1 MAYPHVQIVG
11 SAGGTIA
18 PGDGLEVVI
27 PAGMFSSDARIVID
41 APAPPGSS
49 PPNRTT
55 AGNAYHVTQTH
66 GPAPGGSTRFLI
78 RVPFA
83 SAFARYRSQLNVHQN
98 VNTDDPTG
106 WIPAPDRVDE
116 GIQYVMGG
124 RFSPGNLL
132 GYHCV
137 FKG

>member
-1 MAYPHVQIVG
+1 MLYPHVQIVG

-18 PGDGLEVVI
+18 PGDGFEVVI
-27 PAGMFSSDARIVID
+27 PAGMFSSDARLVIE
-41 APAPPGSS
+41 PPELPGSS

-55 AGNAYHVTQTH
+55 AGNAYRVTQTH
-66 GPAPGGSTRFLI
+66 GPVPGGATRFLS
-78 RVPFA
+78 RVLF
-83 SAFARYRSQLNVHQN
+83 SSTFARYRSQLNVHEN

-106 WIPAPDRVDE
+106 WIPAPERVDE
-116 GIQYVMGG
+116 GTQSVMGG
-124 RFSPGNLL
+124 RFNPGNLL